1 MAYNAKDKALAVGIL
16 ERNGGMTAQALAEIR
31 AILNAP
37 QLSTETL
44 HRWWGE
50 AGSAGK
56 SKTKIKTEKPAP
68 VSTRPITPELMQEA
82 EVALDDL
89 FETVARRYLQ
99 HALDSKALERLGGK
113 DAVTAAA
120 IAVDKMRLIRG
131 LPTAIVEIMPVVVKL
146 HEALESAGLNPADVF
161 ERMIQRVQA
170 ERAAVSADHDHD

>member
-1 MAYNAKDKALAVGIL
+1 MAYDAKDKALAVGIL
-16 ERNGGMTAQALAEIR
+16 QRNGGMTGQALAEIR
-31 AILNAP
+31 AALNAP
-37 QLSTETL
+37 QMSTATI
-44 HRWWGE
+44 HRWWNEASGE
-50 AGSAGK
+50 K
-56 SKTKIKTEKPAP
+56 KNENENRKPA

-82 EVALDDL
+82 EIALDDL
-89 FETVARRYLQ
+89 FETVARRYLR
-99 HALDSKALERLGGK
+99 HALDDKALEKLGGK

-170 ERAAVSADHDHD
+170 ERITADADHDRD